1 MTQPPTADVPETRSI
16 PPAITPSVPLD
27 LRYRGMRTI
36 VALILREMST
46 TYGRSPGGYIWA
58 ILQPV
63 AMIVILTLAFSF
75 LLRAPSL
82 GTSFVLFYAT
92 GFMVLRLFQE
102 VSTAVGLAIFFNQAL
117 LAYPRVTYV
126 DTLASR
132 SILAVL
138 TQIMVSAII
147 FTGVFI
153 VEDVRVILDFGPILL
168 TYAMTVL
175 LAVGIGTFN
184 AYMMFSFPVYR
195 MIWGVLTRPL
205 MLVSGVFYIYEDLPM
220 VVQNILWFNPLIHL
234 SGLIRTGFYSTYDP
248 GYISLV
254 YVALLGVVPGF
265 FGILLLRKFSKDI
278 LYK

>member
-1 MTQPPTADVPETRSI
+1 MTE
-16 PPAITPSVPLD
+16 TPSADLPAPQAIAPAVPSN
-27 LRYRGMRTI
+27 LRYRGLRTI

-75 LLRAPSL
+75 ILRAPSL

-92 GFMVLRLFQE
+92 GFMVLRMFQE
-102 VSTAVGLAIFFNQAL
+102 VSTAVGAAISFNQAL

-126 DTLASR
+126 DTLAAR

-147 FTGVFI
+147 FSGVFI
-153 VEDVRVILDFGPILL
+153 IEDIRVILDFGPILL
-168 TYAMTVL
+168 TYAMTIL

-184 AYMMFSFPVYR
+184 AYTSFSFPVYK

-205 MLVSGVFYIYEDLPM
+205 MLISGVFYTYEDLPGAA
-220 VVQNILWFNPLIHL
+220 QNILWYNPLIHL
-234 SGLIRTGFYSTYDP
+234 TGLMRSGFYSTYDP

-254 YVALLGVVPGF
+254 YIALLGTVPAF
-265 FGILLLRKFSKDI
+265 FGILFLRKYSKDI

>member
-1 MTQPPTADVPETRSI
+1 MTETSSAALPAPQAIAPAVPTN
-16 PPAITPSVPLD
+16 
-27 LRYRGMRTI
+27 LRYRGLRTI

-63 AMIVILTLAFSF
+63 AMIILLTLAFSF
-75 LLRAPSL
+75 LLRSPSL

-92 GFMVLRLFQE
+92 GFMILRQFQE
-102 VSTAVGLAIFFNQAL
+102 VTSAVGASISFNQAL

-126 DTLASR
+126 DTLAAR

-147 FTGVFI
+147 FTGIFI
-153 VEDVRVILDFGPILL
+153 IEDIRVILDFGPILL
-168 TYAMTVL
+168 TYAMTIL
-175 LAVGIGTFN
+175 LAVGIGIFN
-184 AYMMFSFPVYR
+184 AYMSFSFPVYK

-205 MLVSGVFYIYEDLPM
+205 MLLSGIFYTYEDLP
-220 VVQNILWFNPLIHL
+220 VTVQNILWYNPLIHL
-234 SGLIRTGFYSTYDP
+234 TGLVRTGFYSTYDP
-248 GYISLV
+248 GYISLI
-254 YVALLGVVPGF
+254 YVALLGTVPAF
-265 FGILLLRKFSKDI
+265 FGFLLLRKFSKDI